1 MLANLR
7 PLVDAQ
13 GVAFDDSQAG
23 KGSFKLG
30 KGGEAPPVPLDRDD
44 IGSGIEQGPG
54 QAAGPGAYLIDR
66 LSFQWTRNGGDT
78 RQQLAVEDEI
88 LPERLARLKPMAG
101 DDLAER
107 LGFRSHASDL
117 WAAHSA
123 ARRIADAIAR
133 GSARSSPAMS
143 KAVP

>member
-1 MLANLR
+1 MSMLANLP

-13 GVAFDDSQAG
+13 GVAFNDSQAG

-66 LSFQWTRNGGDT
+66 LSFQWTRKTSLNSSDRFGS
-78 RQQLAVEDEI
+78 A
-88 LPERLARLKPMAG
+88 PMLAR
-101 DDLAER
+101 
-107 LGFRSHASDL
+107 
-117 WAAHSA
+117 
-123 ARRIADAIAR
+123 
-133 GSARSSPAMS
+133 
-143 KAVP
+143 